1 MLNKVYI
8 YFVNHSF
15 YDFIRK
21 LIFTMT
27 QWFMFA
33 LCRKL
38 RGLFHFKSYNVKLGK
53 DVKISGF
60 ATNLF
65 IGKNIQFYDACK
77 IELCHNSNL
86 KIGNRVLFAYGVVL
100 CCRNKITIGSNVQIG
115 EYTSIRDATHN
126 YRGMHSIIMNNDDL
140 IGEIEIGNNVWIGRN
155 CLISPGAKIGNGVVV
170 GANSIVKGVLEA
182 NGVYAGNPIRKINSR
197 LEI

>member
-21 LIFTMT
+21 LIFKMT
-27 QWFMFA
+27 QWFTFA
-33 LCRKL
+33 PCRKL
-38 RGLFHFKSYNVKLGK
+38 SGLFHFKSYNVKLGK

-126 YRGMHSIIMNNDDL
+126 YKGMHSIIMNNDDL

-155 CLISPGAKIGNGVVV
+155 CLIAPGAKIGNGVVV
-170 GANSIVKGVLEA
+170 GANSIVKGVLED
-182 NGVYAGNPIRKINSR
+182 NGVYAGNPIRKIANR
-197 LEI
+197 